1 MPRKKLSVVETTN
14 QLLMSSLY
22 LEKGTLIVVYNN
34 TKRSVFSDI
43 DFFEL
48 VYQGEDLYLN
58 FSIVGTDSSYDKRI
72 DISTIGVISI
82 TEISEKDYA
91 DL

>member
-72 DISTIGVISI
+72 DLSAVNNINGVSI
-82 TEISEKDYA
+82 HAKS
-91 DL
+91 

>member
-1 MPRKKLSVVETTN
+1 MMPRKKLSLVETTN
-14 QLLMSSLY
+14 QLLMTPLY

-34 TKRSVFSDI
+34 TKRTIFSDV

-58 FSIVGTDSSYDKRI
+58 FSITGTDSSYDERVDLSAVNNI
-72 DISTIGVISI
+72 NGVPIYI
-82 TEISEKDYA
+82 KG
-91 DL
+91 